1 MANRTDASKTLAWN
15 QVINN
20 SNGHAS
26 LDYHYGPYDSIDD
39 VPEAMR
45 VTGFTCAVMEGGRP
59 AEWWWTGSA
68 WERKG
73 VSSDVYVRYRGVAES
88 LDALGQVEAEA
99 GDMYIVPV
107 TGDGGQVEEYREYI
121 RAEGRWELL
130 GTRTAGVSGSLTVEG
145 AGDAFTVTDKGVRAS
160 SYNGT
165 QNVTLDMGRFSK
177 DGHDHDARY
186 YTEAEVDAMLAGV
199 YTKEEVDA
207 KCANYVT
214 GSVLGGAV
222 REVVNNAFLE
232 EKITSSDW
240 FDEAVKAVV
249 ETVVESAVQKK
260 LFALYNNISGALCMS
275 GDKKVYKTTFSASLT
290 SVSVSKEDTGV
301 SLSDGSVTAAGF
313 YEEEE

>member
-1 MANRTDASKTLAWN
+1 MANRNDIGKALAWN

-73 VSSDVYVRYRGVAES
+73 VPNDVYVRYRGVAAS
-88 LDALGQVEAEA
+88 TGALEAMEAEA

-107 TGDGGQVEEYREYI
+107 TGAGGQVEEYREYI

-130 GTRTAGVSGSLTVEG
+130 GTRTAGVSGALTVEG

-165 QNVTLDMGRFSK
+165 QNVTLDLGGLSRE
-177 DGHDHDARY
+177 GHDHDARY
-186 YTEAEVDAMLAGV
+186 YTREESDARYWPAEEASRIDGIISGIVDSD
-199 YTKEEVDA
+199 YIKE
-207 KCANYVT
+207 
-214 GSVLGGAV
+214 
-222 REVVNNAFLE
+222 RVV
-232 EKITSSDW
+232 SSDW
-240 FDEAVKAVV
+240 FREAVEA
-249 ETVVESAVQKK
+249 AVQMK
-260 LFALYNNISGALCMS
+260 LIAAYNRLNYMLSLIG
-275 GDKKVYKTTFSASLT
+275 GKVYRNTFSAT
-290 SVSVSKEDTGV
+290 PTGVSISKEDTGISV
-301 SLSDGSVTAAGF
+301 SGGEVTAKAF
-313 YEEEE
+313 YEGE

>member
-1 MANRTDASKTLAWN
+1 MANRTDIGRALAWN

-45 VTGFTCAVMEGGRP
+45 VTGFTCAVIEDGRP

-73 VSSDVYVRYRGVAES
+73 VPSDVYVRYRGVAES
-88 LDALGQVEAEA
+88 LDALGALEAEA

-130 GTRTAGVSGSLTVEG
+130 GTRTAGVSGSLTVEN

-165 QNVTLDMGRFSK
+165 QNVTLDMGAFAK
-177 DGHDHDARY
+177 AVHDHDARY
-186 YTEAEVDAMLAGV
+186 YTREEADASLEAGV
-199 YTKEEVDA
+199 SEM
-207 KCANYVT
+207 
-214 GSVLGGAV
+214 LGGDALKDAV
-222 REVVNNAFLE
+222 LN
-232 EKITSSDW
+232 SDW
-240 FDEAVKAVV
+240 FKEAVD
-249 ETVVESAVQKK
+249 ETVKTRLYGILQAYMNGTLVMTNGAVQTHKFSGASYDD
-260 LFALYNNISGALCMS
+260 LEYTREDVGVSISG
-275 GDKKVYKTTFSASLT
+275 
-290 SVSVSKEDTGV
+290 
-301 SLSDGSVTAAGF
+301 GSVTAAGF
-313 YEEEE
+313 YEEE

>member
-1 MANRTDASKTLAWN
+1 MANRTDVSKTLAWN

-73 VSSDVYVRYRGVAES
+73 VPNDVYVRYRGVAES
-88 LDALGQVEAEA
+88 LDALDSTEAEA

-107 TGDGGQVEEYREYI
+107 TGAGGQVEEYREYI

-207 KCANYVT
+207 KCADYFP
-214 GSVLGGAV
+214 GSALDDAI
-222 REVVNNAFLE
+222 ELIVNNAYLKE
-232 EKITSSDW
+232 RIASSDW
-240 FDEAVKAVV
+240 FQEA
-249 ETVVESAVQKK
+249 VESAVQMK
-260 LFALYNNISGALCMS
+260 LIALYNNISGALCLI
-275 GDKKVYKTTFSASLT
+275 GGKVYRNTFSAT
-290 SVSVSKEDTGV
+290 PTGVSISKEDTGV
-301 SLSDGSVTAAGF
+301 SVSGGEVTAKAF
-313 YEEEE
+313 YEGE

>member
-1 MANRTDASKTLAWN
+1 MANRNDIGKALAWN

-73 VSSDVYVRYRGVAES
+73 VPNDVYVRYRGVAAS
-88 LDALGQVEAEA
+88 LDALEAMGAEA

-107 TGDGGQVEEYREYI
+107 TGAGGQVEEYREYI

-130 GTRTAGVSGSLTVEG
+130 GTRTAGVSGALAVEG

-165 QNVTLDMGRFSK
+165 QNVTLDLGGFSRE
-177 DGHDHDARY
+177 GHDHDGRY
-186 YTEAEVDAMLAGV
+186 
-199 YTKEEVDA
+199 YTKEESDA
-207 KCANYVT
+207 KYWTA
-214 GSVLGGAV
+214 
-222 REVVNNAFLE
+222 E
-232 EKITSSDW
+232 EASRIEDVISAIVDSDYIKERVASSDW
-240 FDEAVKAVV
+240 FQEAVAA
-249 ETVVESAVQKK
+249 AVQKK
-260 LFALYNNISGALCMS
+260 LFAVYGNLGDTLCLV
-275 GDKKVYKTTFSASLT
+275 GGKVYRNSFSASLT
-290 SVSVSKEDTGV
+290 GVSATKEDTGV
-301 SLSDGSVTAAGF
+301 AISGGAVTAKAF
-313 YEEEE
+313 YEGE